1 MTPMKEAT
9 WLVRE
14 SGSAA
19 LVRAE
24 RRLAPLLEHCL
35 VLIEPR
41 ELFRQCLSECLN
53 GPDFRFKVCGY
64 SDWDE
69 LEYDFDGTDQAVALL
84 LSVSSDNGMVEQLSD
99 MIRAAAIT
107 MPNVPVIV
115 LSDSEQPEF
124 IREIMTTGVRGYI
137 PTSFSLP
144 TLREAICFVMAGGI
158 FVPATV
164 LQQFHYRTNAHPASS
179 GDENRTICQTSSPI
193 CVDDLHAM
201 SEVSLTRR
209 EAEVAARLLDG
220 KSNKLIARELT
231 ICEGTVKV
239 HVQRIMR
246 KFRVENRTQA
256 ALAATHLMNQLA
268 LMNRPDATAQ
278 GNDGMGTSKRIGSET
293 ITE

>member
-9 WLVRE
+9 CLAHE
-14 SGSAA
+14 GGS
-19 LVRAE
+19 VMPIRAE
-24 RRLAPLLEHCL
+24 RRFAPLLEHCL
-35 VLIEPR
+35 VLIEPK

-53 GPDFRFKVCGY
+53 GPEFRFKVSSY
-64 SDWDE
+64 SGWDE
-69 LEYDFDGTDQAVALL
+69 LEYDFDGTDEAVALL

-99 MIRAAAIT
+99 IVRAAAIS

-115 LSDSEQPEF
+115 LSESERTEF
-124 IREIMTTGVRGYI
+124 ILEIMATGVRGYI
-137 PTSFSLP
+137 PTSFRLP
-144 TLREAICFVMAGGI
+144 TLREAICFVIAGGV

-164 LQQFHYRTNAHPASS
+164 LQQFRYRTSPHLASD
-179 GDENRTICQTSSPI
+179 GHRPVCQTSSPI
-193 CVDDLHAM
+193 GVDDLRGM
-201 SEVSLTRR
+201 SEISLTRR

-246 KFRVENRTQA
+246 KFGVENRTQA

-268 LMNRPDATAQ
+268 LMNRPDAPGQ

>member
-1 MTPMKEAT
+1 MSPITEAFC
-9 WLVRE
+9 LASE
-14 SGSAA
+14 GSSFAPIQA
-19 LVRAE
+19 D

-41 ELFRQCLSECLN
+41 KLFRECLIECLN

-64 SDWDE
+64 SDWKE
-69 LEYDFDGTDQAVALL
+69 LEYDFNVPDEAVALMV
-84 LSVSSDNGMVEQLSD
+84 SVSPDNGMMRQLAD
-99 MIRAAAIT
+99 VVRLTGVFLPA
-107 MPNVPVIV
+107 VPVIV
-115 LSDSEQPEF
+115 LADSDRPEF
-124 IREIMTTGVRGYI
+124 IQAVMGMGVRGYI
-137 PTSFSLP
+137 PTSFSLA
-144 TLREAICFVMAGGI
+144 TLREAICFVRAGGV

-164 LQQFHYRTNAHPASS
+164 LQQSDQTRTSVASDDDADRLVDNLS
-179 GDENRTICQTSSPI
+179 NEACL
-193 CVDDLHAM
+193 DDLHQT

-209 EAEVAARLLDG
+209 EAQVAALLLDG

-256 ALAATHLMNQLA
+256 ALAATHLINQRL
-268 LMNRPDATAQ
+268 LTNRLDATAQ
-278 GNDGMGTSKRIGSET
+278 GNYGMGTSKRIGSET